1 MDDVISSG
9 IIEHVIPYTDIT
21 VSRVIFSL
29 ALLVAGLVLVK
40 LLVRIFR
47 RGIEKTKLPALP
59 RSFLG
64 IF

>member
-40 LLVRIFR
+40 LLAYFQERDR
-47 RGIEKTKLPALP
+47 KQNCLPLP